1 MSDTKADIVRQI
13 HEALEKTR
21 AETAEVLKKAIAESF
36 KHGYA
41 EGRRDVIA
49 WLRAQ
54 GWDDG
59 PAARRL
65 AERIERGEQ

>member
-1 MSDTKADIVRQI
+1 MNDTKADIIRQI
-13 HEALEKTR
+13 HEAVEKTR
-21 AETAEVLKKAIAESF
+21 AETAEILKKAISESF
-36 KHGYA
+36 KDGYA
-41 EGRRDVIA
+41 QGRRDIIA

-65 AERIERGEQ
+65 AERIERDER